1 MWHIAMPVEEPS
13 TASKPKVS
21 DADGGSRLA
30 YDRHG
35 FEGYPG
41 NVGLGVYLS
50 HASCF
55 TYNIL

>member
-1 MWHIAMPVEEPS
+1 MPVEEPS